1 MPMSLAVVHRNEVT
15 ILGRIPAEATERT
28 LPSGDLVVSWRV
40 VVQRPP
46 DPRRGTVAVD
56 TIDCVARTPA
66 LGRRAMGWAVG
77 DTMEMSGS
85 LRRRFW
91 RSGDGVRS
99 RYEVE
104 VATARRMARATG
116 GSGAQSSSA

>member
-1 MPMSLAVVHRNEVT
+1 MSLAVVHRNEVT
-15 ILGRIPAEATERT
+15 VVGRLSADPSERT
-28 LPSGDLVVSWRV
+28 LPNGDLIVSWRL

-46 DPRRGTVAVD
+46 DPARKALAVD

-66 LGRRAMGWAVG
+66 LGRRALTWASG
-77 DTMEMSGS
+77 DVMEMSGA

-91 RSGDGVRS
+91 RSGEGVRS

-104 VATARRMARATG
+104 VASARRLARGNAG
-116 GSGAQSSSA
+116 GGAQTAS

>member
-1 MPMSLAVVHRNEVT
+1 MSLAVVHRNEVT
-15 ILGRIPAEATERT
+15 IVGRLSAEPSERT
-28 LPSGDLVVSWRV
+28 LPSGDLVVSWRM

-46 DPRRGTVAVD
+46 DPRRASAAVD
-56 TIDCVARTPA
+56 TIDCVARTAA
-66 LGRRAMGWAVG
+66 LGRRAMGWAAG
-77 DTMEMSGS
+77 DTMEMNGA

-104 VATARRMARATG
+104 VADARRVARTAPG
-116 GSGAQSSSA
+116 GGVQDASA